1 MNKKPANEATIASI
15 HFKLNSYGQIITEIN
30 SVKEGDLKEV
40 LDKWNTSYENT
51 HQLCSFVK
59 WAKGYMDMFSKDAKD
74 MLG

>member
-1 MNKKPANEATIASI
+1 MTNKHEATIASI
-15 HFKLNSYGQIITEIN
+15 NFKLNSYGQIITEVK
-30 SVKEGDLKEV
+30 SVNDKDLKEV

-59 WAKGYMDMFSKDAKD
+59 WAKAYMDMFSKDAKN

>member
-1 MNKKPANEATIASI
+1 MTNKHEATIASI
-15 HFKLNSYGQIITEIN
+15 NFKLNSYGQIITEIN
-30 SVKEGDLKEV
+30 SVKDEDLKEV

-59 WAKGYMDMFSKDAKD
+59 WAKAYMDMFSKDAKN